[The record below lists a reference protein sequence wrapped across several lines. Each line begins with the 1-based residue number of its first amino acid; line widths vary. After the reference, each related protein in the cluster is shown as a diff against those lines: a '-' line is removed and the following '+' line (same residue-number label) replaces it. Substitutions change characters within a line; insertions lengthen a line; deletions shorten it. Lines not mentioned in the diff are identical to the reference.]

1 MSNNSNKTRDDRDPE
16 EGDPL
21 LLKNRVKVFNGADD
35 DAPEELE
42 SFLEEAWDTIKLGIP
57 IFVASLSW
65 VGVS

>member
-1 MSNNSNKTRDDRDPE
+1 MSNDRDPE

-21 LLKNRVKVFNGADD
+21 LLKNRVKVVNGADD
-35 DAPEELE
+35 DADAPEELD

-65 VGVS
+65 VGVSH